1 MAKTKAAAQPSAR
14 DLGGELRRQLKA
26 LLDGGQAHAGFD
38 KAVKNMPAELCGVIP
53 KGMPYSAWQL
63 LEHMRIAQHDILNFC
78 NNSDGSY
85 RPLKW
90 PGDYWPKDREPPSAS
105 AWQKSVKQIRADR
118 DAFDGLM
125 ESVDDTN
132 FIKPFPWGDG
142 QNLLHEALL
151 IADHNAYHVGELVV
165 LRRLLGAWK
174 S

>member
-1 MAKTKAAAQPSAR
+1 MAKTKRAKVASR
-14 DLGGELRRQLKA
+14 SLGGELRAQLKA

-38 KAVKNMPAELCGVIP
+38 KAVKNMPANLCGVVP

-63 LEHMRIAQHDILNFC
+63 LEHIRIAQRDILDFC
-78 NNSDGSY
+78 NNDDGSY

-90 PGDYWPKDREPPSAS
+90 PDGFWPKSAEPPSAS

-118 DAFDGLM
+118 EAFDRLM
-125 ESVDDTN
+125 DSRDDPN
-132 FIKPFPWGDG
+132 LIKPFPWGDG
-142 QNLLHEALL
+142 QNLLREALL
-151 IADHNAYHVGELVV
+151 IADHNAYHIGELIV